1 MRRWVLAN
9 QAASSQE
16 EQYPTGM
23 LKPQSP
29 FDKDETGPE
38 GEGVQTVS
46 DGCKNKP
53 WHGKKCKSP
62 FLQNNKISLFN

>member
-1 MRRWVLAN
+1 
-9 QAASSQE
+9 
-16 EQYPTGM
+16 M

-53 WHGKKCKSP
+53 WHRKKCKTP